1 MPPLPR
7 SSPRSRLALALFV
20 PLGLLGA
27 WSLEHE
33 RAPRW
38 YRGNTHAHTLWS
50 DGDGAPELVTSWYRA
65 SGYDFLALTDH
76 NVWLE
81 GERWFPIDDPQD
93 RRLTTQDVEAL
104 REDFGEESVRVRKGE
119 NGDEMRLAT
128 LAELRERFEVPGE
141 FLMIGGEEITDGLP
155 GKPIHVNGLGLT
167 ERIEPRGGATVG
179 EVLESD
185 TRAVREQGER
195 LGHTVVAHVNHPNFG
210 WALTADDLAELRAE
224 RFVEIFNGHPGV
236 NDPGDATRPS
246 TEHLWDLANA
256 RRRFEL
262 DLPLLY
268 GLATDDSHHYHAF
281 GPGRVNPGR
290 GWVMVRAAELST
302 EAVLSAL
309 RAGDFYATTGVEL
322 SDVRFDGGTLTVV
335 VAEAEGSAHAVQF
348 LGCRRT
354 DAGVEA
360 GVVLGATSA
369 NPAVY
374 RVRGDEGFVRAHVTS
389 TRPVTNPR
397 LAEGETAQAWTQ
409 PFRVE

>member
-1 MPPLPR
+1 MSGR
-7 SSPRSRLALALFV
+7 VVRLALIL
-20 PLGLLGA
+20 PLGVLGA
-27 WSLEHE
+27 WSLERE

-50 DGDGAPELVTSWYRA
+50 DGDGAPELVTAWYRA

-93 RRLTTQDVEAL
+93 GRLATRNVEAL
-104 REDFGEESVRVRKGE
+104 REHFGEDSVRVRKGE
-119 NGDEMRLAT
+119 NGSEMRLAT

-141 FLMIGGEEITDGLP
+141 FLLIGGEEITDGLP

-167 ERIEPRGGATVG
+167 ERIDPRGGATVG
-179 EVLESD
+179 EVLEND
-185 TRAVREQGER
+185 ARAVLEQGER
-195 LGHTVVAHVNHPNFG
+195 TGRTVLAHVNHPNFG
-210 WALTADDLAELRAE
+210 WALAPDDLATLRAE
-224 RFVEIFNGHPGV
+224 RFVEIYNGHPGV
-236 NDPGDATRPS
+236 NDPGDASRPS
-246 TEHLWDLANA
+246 TERLWDLANA

-268 GLATDDSHHYHAF
+268 GVATDDSHHYHRF

-290 GWVMVRAAELST
+290 GWVVVRAEELTS
-302 EAVLSAL
+302 EALLSAM

-322 SDVRFDGGTLTVV
+322 SDVHFDGEALTVTV
-335 VAEAEGSAHAVQF
+335 TPAADAVQTVRF

-354 DAGVEA
+354 ESGIEA
-360 GVVLGATSA
+360 GVTLHETTRS
-369 NPAVY
+369 PAVY

-389 TRPVTNPR
+389 TRPVQNPR

-409 PFRVE
+409 PFQVE